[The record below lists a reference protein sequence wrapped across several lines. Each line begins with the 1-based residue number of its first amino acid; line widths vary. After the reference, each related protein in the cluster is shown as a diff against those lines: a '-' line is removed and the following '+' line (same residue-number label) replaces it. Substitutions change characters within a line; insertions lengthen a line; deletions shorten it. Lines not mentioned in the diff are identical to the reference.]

1 MSLLRP
7 CLASVRSRSASKKTL
22 AYIDD
27 VIGFEAIIQLLTVF
41 AGFLADYVDKQA
53 IALTEHEPEA
63 VASAKRFVHE
73 HIAEPLSLGQV
84 VSHVNVSRFY
94 FCKLFKEA
102 TGITLMDYVTRV
114 RIERVKTLLL
124 DPSMRV
130 SEVAFA
136 SGFGSIPRFNSA
148 FKKHMG
154 VSPSEYRQSV
164 RSQLDSRNP
173 GAGRIAI

>member
-1 MSLLRP
+1 M
-7 CLASVRSRSASKKTL
+7 
-22 AYIDD
+22 
-27 VIGFEAIIQLLTVF
+27 
-41 AGFLADYVDKQA
+41 
-53 IALTEHEPEA
+53 
-63 VASAKRFVHE
+63 
-73 HIAEPLSLGQV
+73 
-84 VSHVNVSRFY
+84 NVSRFY